1 MSNESNRQEPM
12 APFLY
17 AIVYQS
23 GEVFATHK
31 NPRVAELIAN
41 MEREWNPC
49 EVITL
54 YVKQESLTA
63 WLNQRAKK

>member
-1 MSNESNRQEPM
+1 MSDENDIQEPM

-17 AIVYQS
+17 AVVYPS

-31 NPRVAELIAN
+31 SKRVAEGIAN
-41 MEREWNPC
+41 MEREWSQC

-54 YVKQESLTA
+54 YAKQTLLTA

>member
-1 MSNESNRQEPM
+1 MSDESNRQEPM

-17 AIVYQS
+17 AVVYPS
-23 GEVFATHK
+23 GDVFATHK
-31 NPRVAELIAN
+31 SKRVSEGIAS
-41 MEREWNPC
+41 MEREWNQC

-54 YVKQESLTA
+54 YVKQTLLTA

>member
-1 MSNESNRQEPM
+1 MSNESDIQEPM

-17 AIVYQS
+17 AVVYPS
-23 GEVFATHK
+23 GDVFATHK
-31 NPRVAELIAN
+31 NPRVAEGIAH
-41 MEREWNPC
+41 MEREWNQC

-54 YVKQESLTA
+54 YAKQTIMTA